1 MTISFGYAKFIS
13 SGNIRKRFLFAASAS
28 AGNIVYWGISR
39 SAGVDL
45 AIRYPFYTTQLLY
58 MINRRKKH
66 VLSRKQRII
75 KISFVIAGVLLA
87 AFGLKGFLVPNN
99 FIDGGVTGISLLANH
114 ITGVPVSVWL
124 LLFNAPFIYLG
135 LRQMGKAFAT
145 YTLLAVVGL
154 SLVIFLFDF
163 PVITHD
169 KLLISIF
176 GGFFL
181 GAGIGF
187 AMRGGCVLD
196 GTEIVAVY
204 INRKS
209 VFSIGD
215 IIMIINVMIFICAAF
230 VLGIESALYSILTY
244 LSASKTVD
252 FIIQGIEEYTG
263 VTIVSARSKEIK
275 EAIIT
280 NLGRGVTIYKGE
292 RGYGGNQYSDKQ
304 IDIIFTV
311 VTRLEV
317 NEIKEVVRAIDRKAF
332 IVMNVITETNG
343 GIIKRRPLH

>member
-1 MTISFGYAKFIS
+1 MRSRRTKYIISMRQKVANWAF
-13 SGNIRKRFLFAASAS
+13 
-28 AGNIVYWGISR
+28 VVV
-39 SAGVDL
+39 GV
-45 AIRYPFYTTQLLY
+45 A
-58 MINRRKKH
+58 
-66 VLSRKQRII
+66 
-75 KISFVIAGVLLA
+75 LA
-87 AFGLKGFLVPNN
+87 AFGLKGFLLPNG
-99 FIDGGVTGISLLANH
+99 FIDGGVTGLALLANH
-114 ITGVPVSVWL
+114 LSEKIPVSVWL
-124 LLFNAPFIYLG
+124 VVFNVPFILIG
-135 LRQMGKAFAT
+135 VKQIGKRFAAN
-145 YTLLAVVGL
+145 TLIAVTALAI
-154 SLVIFLFDF
+154 VIYFFSF

-181 GAGIGF
+181 GAGIGL

-196 GTEIVAVY
+196 GTEIIAVY
-204 INRKS
+204 INKKS

-215 IIMIINVMIFICAAF
+215 IILLINVAIFCIAAF
-230 VLGIESALYSILTY
+230 VLSIEAALYSILTY

-263 VTIVSARSKEIK
+263 VTIVSAKSTEIR
-275 EAIIT
+275 EAIIHE
-280 NLGRGVTIYKGE
+280 LGRGVTIYKGE
-292 RGYGGNQYSDKQ
+292 RGYGTNPHDDKD

-317 NEIKEVVRAIDRKAF
+317 SKIKEVVKIIDRKAF

>member
-1 MTISFGYAKFIS
+1 MFPAIRLQQSCSTVFLALSTNVFIIFGAS
-13 SGNIRKRFLFAASAS
+13 SLP
-28 AGNIVYWGISR
+28 
-39 SAGVDL
+39 AGVTH
-45 AIRYPFYTTQLLY
+45 FSY
-58 MINRRKKH
+58 MINRRKKYQ
-66 VLSRKQRII
+66 LTLKQRIG
-75 KISFVIAGVLLA
+75 KVAFVVTGVLLA
-87 AFGLKGFLVPNN
+87 AFGLKGFLVPNE
-99 FIDGGVTGISLLANH
+99 FIDGGVTGISLLMNH
-114 ITGVPVSVWL
+114 ITGVPVSLWL
-124 LLFNAPFIYLG
+124 LLFNAPFIVLG
-135 LRQMGKAFAT
+135 FRQIGKSFAF
-145 YTLLAVVGL
+145 YTLGAVVGL
-154 SLVIFLFDF
+154 ALVIFLFDF

-196 GTEIVAVY
+196 GTEIIAVY

-215 IIMIINVMIFICAAF
+215 IIMIINVLIFICAAF
-230 VLGIESALYSILTY
+230 ILGIESALYSILTY

-263 VTIVSARSKEIK
+263 VTIISSKSKEIK
-275 EAIIT
+275 EAITT
-280 NLGRGVTIYKGE
+280 NLKRGVTVYKGE
-292 RGYGGNQYSDKQ
+292 RGYGGNQYSDKE

-317 NEIKEVVRAIDRKAF
+317 SKVKDVVRLIDRKAF
-332 IVMNVITETNG
+332 MVMNVITETNG
-343 GIIKRRPLH
+343 GLIKRRPLH

>member
-1 MTISFGYAKFIS
+1 MRSRRTKYIISMRQKVANWAF
-13 SGNIRKRFLFAASAS
+13 
-28 AGNIVYWGISR
+28 VVV
-39 SAGVDL
+39 GV
-45 AIRYPFYTTQLLY
+45 A
-58 MINRRKKH
+58 
-66 VLSRKQRII
+66 
-75 KISFVIAGVLLA
+75 LA
-87 AFGLKGFLVPNN
+87 AFGLKGFLLPNG
-99 FIDGGVTGISLLANH
+99 FIDGGVTGLALLANH
-114 ITGVPVSVWL
+114 LSEKIPVSVWL
-124 LLFNAPFIYLG
+124 IVFNVPFILIG
-135 LRQMGKAFAT
+135 VKQIGKRFAAN
-145 YTLLAVVGL
+145 TLIAVTALAM
-154 SLVIFLFDF
+154 VIYFFSF

-181 GAGIGF
+181 GAGIGL

-196 GTEIVAVY
+196 GTEIIAVY
-204 INRKS
+204 INKKS

-215 IIMIINVMIFICAAF
+215 IILLINVAIFCIAAF
-230 VLGIESALYSILTY
+230 VLSIEAALYSILTY

-263 VTIVSARSKEIK
+263 VTIVSAKSGEIR
-275 EAIIT
+275 EAIIHE
-280 NLGRGVTIYKGE
+280 LGRGVTIYKGE
-292 RGYGGNQYSDKQ
+292 RGYGTNPHDDKD

-317 NEIKEVVRAIDRKAF
+317 SKIKEVVKLIDRKAF